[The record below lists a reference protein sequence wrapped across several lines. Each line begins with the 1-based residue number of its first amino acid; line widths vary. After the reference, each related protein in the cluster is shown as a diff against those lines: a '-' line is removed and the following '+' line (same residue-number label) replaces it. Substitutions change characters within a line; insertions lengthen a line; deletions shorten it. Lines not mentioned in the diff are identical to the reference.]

1 MKKTFLAAFFV
12 LSGYWV
18 FSETEEMDYLLFLP
32 NSSSMFVNEVQ
43 AAIQLDDTAK
53 YLRSRNLGP
62 GQVLVYGYTAD
73 VANGVD
79 SVGLSRDRALFVIN
93 ELQKR
98 GISRDVFAIPIG
110 YGQVNH
116 WGNNSSE
123 KDRSLNRR
131 VRIFID
137 DTILTPNIMRNGESL
152 ISSPVQ
158 YANEEARPN
167 IPWWMLFLALLA
179 ATAAVLYL
187 AFASRESQSNDI
199 VPHKTPEPIPAA
211 EKVKIKIL
219 ERDEISNYAY
229 GLYQQRYCQDGSD
242 ADDWDQS
249 IRDLTDY
256 YEARGYQVLLYW
268 ETLPL
273 LSQPV

>member
-1 MKKTFLAAFFV
+1 
-12 LSGYWV
+12 
-18 FSETEEMDYLLFLP
+18 MDHLLFLP

-53 YLRSRNLGP
+53 YLKSRNPGP

-93 ELQKR
+93 ELEKR
-98 GISRDVFAIPIG
+98 GVSRDIFAIPIG

-131 VRIFID
+131 VRIFLD
-137 DTILTPNIMRNGESL
+137 DTILTPNIMQNGESL
-152 ISSPVQ
+152 IPSPVQ
-158 YANEEARPN
+158 YANEAARPK
-167 IPWWMLFLALLA
+167 IPWWLLFLALLA
-179 ATAAVLYL
+179 ATASVLYL
-187 AFASRESQSNDI
+187 VFACKESSSNGI
-199 VPHKTPEPIPAA
+199 VPQKTPVPIPAA

-219 ERDEISNYAY
+219 EREEISNYAY
-229 GLYQQRYCQDGSD
+229 GLYQQRNCQDGSE
-242 ADDWDQS
+242 AEDWDQS
-249 IRDLTDY
+249 IRDLTEY

-268 ETLPL
+268 ETWPILP
-273 LSQPV
+273 QPV

>member
-1 MKKTFLAAFFV
+1 MKKMFLAAFFV
-12 LSGYWV
+12 FSGYCV

-53 YLRSRNLGP
+53 YLISRNLRP
-62 GQVLVYGYTAD
+62 GQVLVYGYTAE

-93 ELQKR
+93 ELEKR
-98 GISRDVFAIPIG
+98 GVSRDVFAIPIG
-110 YGQVNH
+110 HGQVNL

-131 VRIFID
+131 VRIFLND
-137 DTILTPNIMRNGESL
+137 AILRPDIMQNSESL
-152 ISSPVQ
+152 IPSPIQ
-158 YANEEARPN
+158 YANEAARPKL
-167 IPWWMLFLALLA
+167 PWWLLFLALLA
-179 ATAAVLYL
+179 AAASVLYL
-187 AFASRESQSNDI
+187 AFTFKDSSSNGI
-199 VPHKTPEPIPAA
+199 VPQKATGPIPAA

-219 ERDEISNYAY
+219 EREEISNYAY
-229 GLYQQRYCQDGSD
+229 GLYQQRNCENGYE
-242 ADDWDQS
+242 AEDWDQS
-249 IRDLTDY
+249 IRDLTNY
-256 YEARGYQVLLYW
+256 YEDRGYQVLLYW

-273 LSQPV
+273 LS